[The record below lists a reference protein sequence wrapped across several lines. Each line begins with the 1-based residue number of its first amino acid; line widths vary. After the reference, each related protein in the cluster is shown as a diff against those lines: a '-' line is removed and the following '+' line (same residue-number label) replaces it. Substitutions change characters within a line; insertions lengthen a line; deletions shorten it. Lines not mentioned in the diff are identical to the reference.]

1 MWESM
6 ASHSEKIESIFPF
19 SSFFVQALGE
29 FIYNQQFFTQNSIAV
44 KGGGDE
50 ENHLGDDVYEPGPT
64 VAAYHGIIGDDV
76 CLRHSIEHLAGHID
90 LAEGCVFED
99 DIVVKE
105 NGVLIWERAH
115 CGDESVERF
124 YPIK

>member
-1 MWESM
+1 MRAWKEIGNGDFGGLSFWEREGRRRC
-6 ASHSEKIESIFPF
+6 H
-19 SSFFVQALGE
+19 
-29 FIYNQQFFTQNSIAV
+29 IYNQQPFTQ
-44 KGGGDE
+44 KFHRLQGGGDE
-50 ENHLGDDVYEPGPT
+50 ENHLGDRVYGPGPT

-90 LAEGCVFED
+90 LAEGCIFED

-105 NGVLIWERAH
+105 NGYLIWERAH

-124 YPIK
+124 CPIE